1 MKIHLTTIF
10 LVFLSVTSLKAQ
22 FIEVTVQTDVARLNQ
37 NEQQQIVGL
46 EDALRQFFLNS
57 KWGNDVKDL
66 DIIVDIQMA
75 FQSTVTIANEE
86 NFQAQI
92 MFTNRQDQ
100 RLFVKDT
107 KFPYYPGRSLSLVGS
122 FDPLSSL
129 LAYHGYMLIAGE
141 LDTYGLLEGS
151 AYYAKANSV
160 AATALREPR
169 MGPFWGERIKFVEEL
184 TQNQDGR
191 RAKSYFYQ
199 AIEAIAAEKPDPK
212 LMKVALGEF
221 HSSVDKVV
229 RRKGLDRVTAMFI
242 NGHAE
247 ELSEMLVA
255 AGMWTELEDMIVLN
269 PDSDRIYKAALKNK

>member
-1 MKIHLTTIF
+1 MKVSLTSLLLIIF
-10 LVFLSVTSLKAQ
+10 SLTSLKAQ
-22 FIEVTVQTDVARLNQ
+22 FIEVSVQIDVDQLKQ
-37 NEQQQIVGL
+37 NEQQPIIGIEQAIQ
-46 EDALRQFFLNS
+46 QFFLNS
-57 KWGNDVKDL
+57 EWGNDVDDL
-66 DIIVDIQMA
+66 DIIADIHLS
-75 FQSTVTIANEE
+75 FLSTVTIANEE
-86 NFQAQI
+86 NYQAQI

-100 RLFVKDT
+100 RLFAKDT
-107 KFPYYPGRSLSLVGS
+107 KFPYYQGRSLSLTGL

-129 LAYHGYMLIAGE
+129 LAFYGYMLIAGE

-169 MGPFWGERIKFVEEL
+169 TGGIWNNRIKYVEEL

-212 LMKVALGEF
+212 LMKVALGNF
-221 HSSVDKVV
+221 YKSIDRVV
-229 RRKGLDRVTAMFI
+229 QREGLDRVTAMFL

-247 ELSEMLVA
+247 ELAEMLVA
-255 AGMWTELEDMIVLN
+255 AQMWTELEEMVVLN
-269 PDSDRIYKAALKNK
+269 PDSGRIYKAALENR